1 MNENLEKD
9 KIQLGG
15 EKPQLLPSKSL
26 LNTIKLGYNV
36 KPVPPPPANHIDFIE
51 GDSVMTTISTGFEH
65 NDKPVPPPPA
75 NHIDFIEGDSVMTTI
90 STGFEH
96 NDKPVPPPPANH
108 IDFIEGDSVMTTIST
123 GFEHNDKPVP
133 PPPEIN
139 LGCKIPKKKNP
150 DSVIGSIDTGFGCD
164 NQIVIDCPKPKYK
177 THLCKENYLGEFKT
191 ESEKTLARNNLG
203 VYSKEEIDKIVGQIV
218 ENNNNNFIT
227 RKEVQNMIANLD
239 FVDSTLKSYADYQIP
254 NNLFKL

>member
-9 KIQLGG
+9 KIQLGN

-26 LNTIKLGYNV
+26 LNTIKLGYDT
-36 KPVPPPPANHIDFIE
+36 KPVPPPPENHTPE
-51 GDSVMTTISTGFEH
+51 
-65 NDKPVPPPPA
+65 
-75 NHIDFIEGDSVMTTI
+75 
-90 STGFEH
+90 
-96 NDKPVPPPPANH
+96 NH

-139 LGCKIPKKKNP
+139 LSCKTPKHKNP
-150 DSVIGSIDTGFGCD
+150 DSVIGSVDTGFGCD
-164 NQIVIDCPKPKYK
+164 NQLIRECPKPKYK

-191 ESEKTLARNNLG
+191 ESEKTLARTNLG
-203 VYSKEEIDKIVGQIV
+203 VYSKEEIDRIVGQIV

-227 RKEVQNMIANLD
+227 KKEVQNMIADLD
-239 FVDSTLKSYADYQIP
+239 FVDSTLKSYVDYQIP

>member
-65 NDKPVPPPPA
+65 NDKPVPP
-75 NHIDFIEGDSVMTTI
+75 
-90 STGFEH
+90 
-96 NDKPVPPPPANH
+96 
-108 IDFIEGDSVMTTIST
+108 
-123 GFEHNDKPVP
+123 P

>member
-1 MNENLEKD
+1 MNEKD
-9 KIQLGG
+9 KIQLGS

-26 LNTIKLGYNV
+26 LNTIKLGYDV
-36 KPVPPPPANHIDFIE
+36 KPVPPPPE
-51 GDSVMTTISTGFEH
+51 
-65 NDKPVPPPPA
+65 
-75 NHIDFIEGDSVMTTI
+75 
-90 STGFEH
+90 
-96 NDKPVPPPPANH
+96 NH

-139 LGCKIPKKKNP
+139 LSCKVPKKKNP

-203 VYSKEEIDKIVGQIV
+203 IYSKEEIDKIVGQIV
-218 ENNNNNFIT
+218 ENNNLIT

>member
-1 MNENLEKD
+1 MNE
-9 KIQLGG
+9 KIDLGKIGLG
-15 EKPQLLPSKSL
+15 ENSQPSKSL
-26 LNTIKLGYNV
+26 LTTINLGYNIE
-36 KPVPPPPANHIDFIE
+36 KPPESKIKKVVINIPEKREEKPKKIPLKEPVTIKKPIPPQIDYKEWI
-51 GDSVMTTISTGFEH
+51 DLVTTFNTGFEH
-65 NDKPVPPPPA
+65 NDKPVIEPP
-75 NHIDFIEGDSVMTTI
+75 
-90 STGFEH
+90 
-96 NDKPVPPPPANH
+96 K
-108 IDFIEGDSVMTTIST
+108 
-123 GFEHNDKPVP
+123 
-133 PPPEIN
+133 PEIN
-139 LGCKIPKKKNP
+139 CHPIKGE
-150 DSVIGSIDTGFGCD
+150 DSIIESVDTGFGCD

-218 ENNNNNFIT
+218 ENNNNNFVT

>member
-9 KIQLGG
+9 KIQLGN

-26 LNTIKLGYNV
+26 LNTIKLGYDT
-36 KPVPPPPANHIDFIE
+36 KPVPPPPE
-51 GDSVMTTISTGFEH
+51 
-65 NDKPVPPPPA
+65 
-75 NHIDFIEGDSVMTTI
+75 
-90 STGFEH
+90 
-96 NDKPVPPPPANH
+96 NH

-139 LGCKIPKKKNP
+139 LSCKTPKHKNP
-150 DSVIGSIDTGFGCD
+150 DSVIGSVDTGFGCD
-164 NQIVIDCPKPKYK
+164 NQLIRECPKPKYK

-191 ESEKTLARNNLG
+191 ESEKTLARTNLG
-203 VYSKEEIDKIVGQIV
+203 VYSKEEIDRIVGQIV
-218 ENNNNNFIT
+218 ENNNNNNNNFIT
-227 RKEVQNMIANLD
+227 KKEVQNMIADLD
-239 FVDSTLKSYADYQIP
+239 FVDSTLKSYVDYQIP

>member
-9 KIQLGG
+9 KIQLGN

-26 LNTIKLGYNV
+26 LNTIKLGYDT
-36 KPVPPPPANHIDFIE
+36 KPVPPPPE
-51 GDSVMTTISTGFEH
+51 
-65 NDKPVPPPPA
+65 
-75 NHIDFIEGDSVMTTI
+75 
-90 STGFEH
+90 
-96 NDKPVPPPPANH
+96 NH

-139 LGCKIPKKKNP
+139 LSCKTPKHKNP
-150 DSVIGSIDTGFGCD
+150 DSVIGSVDTGFGCD
-164 NQIVIDCPKPKYK
+164 NQLIRECPKPKYK

-191 ESEKTLARNNLG
+191 ESEKTLARTNLG
-203 VYSKEEIDKIVGQIV
+203 VYSKEEIDRIV

-227 RKEVQNMIANLD
+227 KKEVQNMIADLD
-239 FVDSTLKSYADYQIP
+239 FVDSTLKSYVDYQIP

>member
-26 LNTIKLGYNV
+26 LN
-36 KPVPPPPANHIDFIE
+36 
-51 GDSVMTTISTGFEH
+51 TISTGFEH

>member
-1 MNENLEKD
+1 MNEKD
-9 KIQLGG
+9 KIQLGS

-36 KPVPPPPANHIDFIE
+36 KPVSPPSE
-51 GDSVMTTISTGFEH
+51 
-65 NDKPVPPPPA
+65 
-75 NHIDFIEGDSVMTTI
+75 
-90 STGFEH
+90 
-96 NDKPVPPPPANH
+96 NH

-139 LGCKIPKKKNP
+139 LSCKVPKKKNP

-203 VYSKEEIDKIVGQIV
+203 IYSKEEIDKIVGQIV
-218 ENNNNNFIT
+218 ENNNLIT

>member
-9 KIQLGG
+9 KIQLGN

-26 LNTIKLGYNV
+26 LNTIKLGYDT
-36 KPVPPPPANHIDFIE
+36 KPVPPPPE
-51 GDSVMTTISTGFEH
+51 
-65 NDKPVPPPPA
+65 
-75 NHIDFIEGDSVMTTI
+75 
-90 STGFEH
+90 
-96 NDKPVPPPPANH
+96 NH

-139 LGCKIPKKKNP
+139 LSCKTPKHKNP
-150 DSVIGSIDTGFGCD
+150 DSVIGSVDTGFGCD
-164 NQIVIDCPKPKYK
+164 NQLIRECPKPKYK

-191 ESEKTLARNNLG
+191 ESEKTLARTNLG
-203 VYSKEEIDKIVGQIV
+203 VYSKEEIDRIVGQIV
-218 ENNNNNFIT
+218 ENNNNNNNFIT
-227 RKEVQNMIANLD
+227 KEEVQNMIADLD
-239 FVDSTLKSYADYQIP
+239 FVDSTLKSYVDYQIP

>member
-9 KIQLGG
+9 KIQLGN

-36 KPVPPPPANHIDFIE
+36 KPVPPPPVNHIDFIE

-65 NDKPVPPPPA
+65 NDKPVPPPP
-75 NHIDFIEGDSVMTTI
+75 V
-90 STGFEH
+90 
-96 NDKPVPPPPANH
+96 NH

-164 NQIVIDCPKPKYK
+164 NQVVIDCPKPKYK

>member
-9 KIQLGG
+9 KIQLGN

-36 KPVPPPPANHIDFIE
+36 
-51 GDSVMTTISTGFEH
+51 
-65 NDKPVPPPPA
+65 KPVPPPPA

-254 NNLFKL
+254 NNLFKS

>member
-26 LNTIKLGYNV
+26 LN
-36 KPVPPPPANHIDFIE
+36 
-51 GDSVMTTISTGFEH
+51 
-65 NDKPVPPPPA
+65 
-75 NHIDFIEGDSVMTTI
+75 TI

-203 VYSKEEIDKIVGQIV
+203 VYSKEEIDRIVGQIV
-218 ENNNNNFIT
+218 ENNNNNNNNFIT
-227 RKEVQNMIANLD
+227 KKEVQNMIADLD
-239 FVDSTLKSYADYQIP
+239 FVDSTLKSYVDYQIP
-254 NNLFKL
+254 DNLFKL

>member
-9 KIQLGG
+9 KIQLGN

-36 KPVPPPPANHIDFIE
+36 
-51 GDSVMTTISTGFEH
+51 
-65 NDKPVPPPPA
+65 
-75 NHIDFIEGDSVMTTI
+75 
-90 STGFEH
+90 
-96 NDKPVPPPPANH
+96 KPVPPPPANH

-218 ENNNNNFIT
+218 ENNNNFIT

-239 FVDSTLKSYADYQIP
+239 FVDSTLKSYVDYQIP

>member
-36 KPVPPPPANHIDFIE
+36 
-51 GDSVMTTISTGFEH
+51 
-65 NDKPVPPPPA
+65 
-75 NHIDFIEGDSVMTTI
+75 
-90 STGFEH
+90 
-96 NDKPVPPPPANH
+96 KPVPPPPANH

-218 ENNNNNFIT
+218 ENNNNNNNFIT

-239 FVDSTLKSYADYQIP
+239 FVDSTLKYYADYQIP

>member
-36 KPVPPPPANHIDFIE
+36 
-51 GDSVMTTISTGFEH
+51 
-65 NDKPVPPPPA
+65 KPVPPPPA

-218 ENNNNNFIT
+218 ENNNNNFVT

>member
-1 MNENLEKD
+1 MNENLEKH
-9 KIQLGG
+9 KIQLGS

-36 KPVPPPPANHIDFIE
+36 KPVSPPSE
-51 GDSVMTTISTGFEH
+51 
-65 NDKPVPPPPA
+65 
-75 NHIDFIEGDSVMTTI
+75 
-90 STGFEH
+90 
-96 NDKPVPPPPANH
+96 NH

-139 LGCKIPKKKNP
+139 LSCKVPKKKNP

-164 NQIVIDCPKPKYK
+164 NQIIIDCPKPKYK

-203 VYSKEEIDKIVGQIV
+203 IYSKEEIDRIVGQIV
-218 ENNNNNFIT
+218 ENNNLIT

>member
-9 KIQLGG
+9 KIQLGN

-26 LNTIKLGYNV
+26 LNTIKLGY
-36 KPVPPPPANHIDFIE
+36 D
-51 GDSVMTTISTGFEH
+51 T
-65 NDKPVPPPPA
+65 
-75 NHIDFIEGDSVMTTI
+75 
-90 STGFEH
+90 
-96 NDKPVPPPPANH
+96 KPVPPPPANH

-218 ENNNNNFIT
+218 ENNNNNNNFIT

>member
-9 KIQLGG
+9 KIQLGN

-26 LNTIKLGYNV
+26 LNTIKLGYDT
-36 KPVPPPPANHIDFIE
+36 KPVPPPPE
-51 GDSVMTTISTGFEH
+51 
-65 NDKPVPPPPA
+65 
-75 NHIDFIEGDSVMTTI
+75 
-90 STGFEH
+90 
-96 NDKPVPPPPANH
+96 NH

-139 LGCKIPKKKNP
+139 LSCKTPKHKNP
-150 DSVIGSIDTGFGCD
+150 DSVIGSVDTGFGCD
-164 NQIVIDCPKPKYK
+164 NQLIRECPKPKYK

-191 ESEKTLARNNLG
+191 ESERTLARTNLG
-203 VYSKEEIDKIVGQIV
+203 VYSKEEIDRIVGQIV
-218 ENNNNNFIT
+218 ENNNNNNNNFIT
-227 RKEVQNMIANLD
+227 KKEVQNMIADLD
-239 FVDSTLKSYADYQIP
+239 FVDSTLKSYVDYQIP

>member
-36 KPVPPPPANHIDFIE
+36 
-51 GDSVMTTISTGFEH
+51 
-65 NDKPVPPPPA
+65 KPVPPPPA

>member
-96 NDKPVPPPPANH
+96 NDKPA
-108 IDFIEGDSVMTTIST
+108 
-123 GFEHNDKPVP
+123 P

>member
-26 LNTIKLGYNV
+26 LN
-36 KPVPPPPANHIDFIE
+36 
-51 GDSVMTTISTGFEH
+51 TISTGFEH

-90 STGFEH
+90 KLGY
-96 NDKPVPPPPANH
+96 NVKPVPPPPANH

>member
-9 KIQLGG
+9 KIQLGN

-26 LNTIKLGYNV
+26 LNTIKLGYDT
-36 KPVPPPPANHIDFIE
+36 KPVPPPPE
-51 GDSVMTTISTGFEH
+51 
-65 NDKPVPPPPA
+65 
-75 NHIDFIEGDSVMTTI
+75 
-90 STGFEH
+90 
-96 NDKPVPPPPANH
+96 NH

-139 LGCKIPKKKNP
+139 LSCKTPKHKNP
-150 DSVIGSIDTGFGCD
+150 DSVIGSVDTGFGCD
-164 NQIVIDCPKPKYK
+164 NQLIRECLKPKYK

-191 ESEKTLARNNLG
+191 ESEKTLARTNLG
-203 VYSKEEIDKIVGQIV
+203 VYSKEEIDRIVGHV

-227 RKEVQNMIANLD
+227 KKEVQNMIANLD

>member
-9 KIQLGG
+9 KIQLGS

-26 LNTIKLGYNV
+26 LNTIKLGYDV
-36 KPVPPPPANHIDFIE
+36 KPVPPPPE
-51 GDSVMTTISTGFEH
+51 
-65 NDKPVPPPPA
+65 
-75 NHIDFIEGDSVMTTI
+75 
-90 STGFEH
+90 
-96 NDKPVPPPPANH
+96 NH

-139 LGCKIPKKKNP
+139 LSCKVPKKKNP

-203 VYSKEEIDKIVGQIV
+203 IYSKEEIDKIVGQIV
-218 ENNNNNFIT
+218 ENNNLIT
-227 RKEVQNMIANLD
+227 RKEVQNMMADLD